1 MHATRF
7 IQHRR
12 QKLEKYSELFIAE
25 CRNIWE

>member
-7 IQHRR
+7 IQHCR

-25 CRNIWE
+25 HRYIWE